1 MKRKFKKVYQFKITL
16 QGIKPPVWRRI
27 QVPETYTFWDL
38 HVAIQ
43 DSMGWSD
50 EHLHEFRIVNP
61 CTGGTESIGIPDDE
75 GWGPPVAP
83 GWRRNI
89 AFYFSEAN
97 PKAKYIYDFGDN
109 WLHTVRLEK
118 VLDRQPGVKYPLCVG
133 GRRACP
139 PEDCGGVPGYE
150 RLLEI
155 VADPSHEEFET
166 MSEWLGD
173 DFEPEDFDPRRIIFT
188 DPKERWKTL
197 FQRF

>member
-1 MKRKFKKVYQFKITL
+1 MKRNFKKVYQFKITL
-16 QGIKPPVWRRI
+16 EGIKPPVWRRI

-50 EHLHEFRIVNP
+50 EHLHEFSVVNP

-97 PKAKYIYDFGDN
+97 PKAKYVYDFGDN
-109 WLHTVRLEK
+109 WLHKVRLEK
-118 VLDRQPGVKYPLCVG
+118 VLDRQPGVKYPVCVG

-166 MSEWLGD
+166 MREWLGD
-173 DFEPEDFDPRRIIFT
+173 DFEPENFDPRKIIFFN
-188 DPKERWKTL
+188 PRERWKTL